1 MAQTPKPITEVAR
14 EIGVLQS
21 ELEPYGSVKAK
32 IDLDILKR
40 LSHRKNGKYIIVAGL
55 VMSTLLFT

>member
-14 EIGVLQS
+14 EIGILQG

-32 IDLDILKR
+32 VDLTVLDR
-40 LSHRKNGKYIIVAGL
+40 LAHRKNGKYIIVAGF
-55 VMSTLLFT
+55 VFPP